1 MDDEE
6 VNLTESEE
14 KKREKMELN
23 DVPNRS
29 RKEVRLDWVVV
40 VVVVV

>member
-6 VNLTESEE
+6 VNLTKSDE

-23 DVPNRS
+23 DVPNGS

-40 VVVVV
+40 V